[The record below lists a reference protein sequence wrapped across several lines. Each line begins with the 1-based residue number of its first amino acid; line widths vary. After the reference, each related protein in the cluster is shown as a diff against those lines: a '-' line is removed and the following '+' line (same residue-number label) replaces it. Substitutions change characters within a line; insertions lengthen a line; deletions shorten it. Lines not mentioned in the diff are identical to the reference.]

1 MKNNVKRRWPWN
13 KNQQKAM
20 TKKLITYGTL
30 GFMTML
36 FIVSCKVGPNY
47 VEPED
52 TTPVEFRFTAEK
64 TDSII
69 NFKWWEIF
77 NDPTLDTLIH
87 TALRENKNL
96 LIAASRI
103 EQARANFKFNKAD
116 MGPKF
121 GVQADAGVQNQFFG
135 QNLDQNL
142 ETYGA
147 SATLN
152 WELDFWGKFRRGN
165 EAAQAELL
173 ASFYGK
179 RAIEVALIS
188 EVAINYFQLL
198 DFQTRLDISEK
209 TLASR
214 DTSLQIIQARF
225 DKGYTHIIDVNQAEI
240 QKAIAQVSVPTFQRE
255 IGFAENNLSI
265 LLGRNPSSIITPKN
279 LIEYQVPD
287 TVPQG
292 IPSELLARRPDI
304 MEAAQLYRAQNARIG
319 VAQAMRF
326 PAISLT
332 GMLGVGSNDLS
343 TLLDNGLG
351 WSAGASLLG
360 PLFEWGKNVR
370 RVDIEREIARQ
381 SLFSYENTVLT
392 ALLEVDNSL
401 ISLQTLRDELAA
413 NEYKLGAAENASYLS
428 RQRYFQGVTSYLEV
442 IENQRQEFEARLSY
456 SENYQRLLSAYIGLY
471 KSLGGGWVTEA
482 ELEKYAVQLAD
493 ELNVNESEIDRDSL
507 YYAGQLVD
515 YYLTPEQE
523 QQRKD
528 QRKELNRKERE
539 MRKAARQ
546 SAK

>member
-1 MKNNVKRRWPWN
+1 
-13 KNQQKAM
+13 M
-20 TKKLITYGTL
+20 TKKLIIYGTL
-30 GFMTML
+30 GIMTML
-36 FIVSCKVGPNY
+36 LVVSCKVGPNY

-87 TALRENKNL
+87 TALRENRNL

-103 EQARANFKFNKAD
+103 EQARANYKFNKAD
-116 MGPKF
+116 MGPKI
-121 GVQADAGVQNQFFG
+121 GVDAGASVQNQLFG
-135 QNLDQNL
+135 QPLDQNL

-147 SATLN
+147 NATLN

-188 EVAINYFQLL
+188 EVAVNYFQLL
-198 DFQTRLDISEK
+198 DYKTRLDISEK

-225 DKGYTHIIDVNQAEI
+225 DEGYTHIIDVNQAQI
-240 QKAIAQVSVPTFQRE
+240 QKAIAQVSVPTFKRE

-265 LLGRNPSSIITPKN
+265 LLGKNPSSIITPKT

-287 TVPQG
+287 SVPHG
-292 IPSELLARRPDI
+292 IPSELLVRRPDV

-332 GMLGVGSNDLS
+332 GILGVGSNDLS
-343 TLLDNGLG
+343 NLLSNGLG

-401 ISLQTLRDELAA
+401 ISLQTLRDELDA
-413 NEYKLGAAENASYLS
+413 NDYKLGAAENASSLS
-428 RQRYFQGVTSYLEV
+428 RARYYQGVTSYLEV

-456 SENYQRLLSAYIGLY
+456 AENYQRLLSAYIGLY

-482 ELEKYAVQLAD
+482 ELEKYALQVAD
-493 ELNVNESEIDRDSL
+493 ELNVDESEIDRDSL
-507 YYAGQLVD
+507 YYKGQLVD

-523 QQRKD
+523 QQRKQ
-528 QRKELNRKERE
+528 QRKELNQRERE

-546 SAK
+546 AN

>member
-198 DFQTRLDISEK
+198 DFKTRLDISER